1 MDEQG
6 QVRACCPSLRSSLE
20 TTTSSMQRRQPRGQ
34 AFISPPIS
42 QNMGSDNDKSPRRKF
57 LVGNRIWLIVV
68 VLGAILTVT
77 HFISLPSSSKLS
89 STPTYSNSHLNP
101 KDYLNVTDLGPNP
114 FEFCPSYGPGDELGG
129 KYGSNLLS
137 QSRMNLGS
145 GARVQRVLNKALA
158 GQPITISVL
167 GGSSA

>member
-1 MDEQG
+1 
-6 QVRACCPSLRSSLE
+6 
-20 TTTSSMQRRQPRGQ
+20 MQRRQPRGQ

-77 HFISLPSSSKLS
+77 HFISLPSSGKLS